1 MPPHSAAVAFKLT
14 LGCAGCAGCCW
25 LVHTQSYLLLTGR
38 KDSWFY
44 DSPLNLIGQQQASE
58 LRMYL
63 AKDPSQW
70 GAGAQE
76 QQDLKLLKG
85 TDPSTPSV
93 IVSSTLRRAV
103 VSQ

>member
-70 GAGAQE
+70 GSGAQE